1 MKNLWLTRNSH
12 NCVYARA
19 CVKTYKDDSTGLD
32 IFVNTGLKIQHA
44 SIVQSLFNKS
54 PLSGAEKHHDF
65 QVTSCHHFVTTDVE
79 FHDQWKH
86 KTSNICLKTNIFS
99 LISD

>member
-54 PLSGAEKHHDF
+54 PLSGAGKHHNF
-65 QVTSCHHFVTTDVE
+65 QVTLCLQNVSTNVNFEYVE
-79 FHDQWKH
+79 
-86 KTSNICLKTNIFS
+86 SE
-99 LISD
+99 